1 MSHVLTLFLIIILK
15 VQTWISNL
23 NKIRSDTLLIFND
36 NRKLF
41 LIVTMEIILKLKE
54 DSNMPSGKLEDY
66 VVLETI
72 GSGSFGQCQ
81 KIRRKGDGKVRH
93 SQQPLL

>member
-1 MSHVLTLFLIIILK
+1 
-15 VQTWISNL
+15 
-23 NKIRSDTLLIFND
+23 
-36 NRKLF
+36 
-41 LIVTMEIILKLKE
+41 MEIILKLNE